1 MLFRSPRFARRILQ
15 FLVAGV
21 ASLTL
26 TAAVAQSER
35 KPESSI
41 PPWKRQLN
49 GEAAARVE
57 KLEQRI
63 TQLYKQGQFAALRAS
78 VRRHRRAQGGSPML
92 RSMTPKRATTSLA
105 ASVDPIAPGKL
116 GRGG

>member
-1 MLFRSPRFARRILQ
+1 MNPVPRFARRILQ

-26 TAAVAQSER
+26 TAAAVARSER

-49 GEAAARVE
+49 GEAAVRVE

-63 TQLYKQGQFAALRAS
+63 T
-78 VRRHRRAQGGSPML
+78 
-92 RSMTPKRATTSLA
+92 
-105 ASVDPIAPGKL
+105 
-116 GRGG
+116 